1 MEKETL
7 FSSWEGRKIVLQKI
21 LRLGDTVLVIL
32 VKYNLYHHLKYL
44 STPSNTC
51 PRPEEHSFLMS
62 NI

>member
-7 FSSWEGRKIVLQKI
+7 FSSWESSKIVLQKI
-21 LRLGDTVLVIL
+21 LRLGGTVLVIL

-44 STPSNTC
+44 SAPNTF
-51 PRPEEHSFLMS
+51 PRPEELSFIMS